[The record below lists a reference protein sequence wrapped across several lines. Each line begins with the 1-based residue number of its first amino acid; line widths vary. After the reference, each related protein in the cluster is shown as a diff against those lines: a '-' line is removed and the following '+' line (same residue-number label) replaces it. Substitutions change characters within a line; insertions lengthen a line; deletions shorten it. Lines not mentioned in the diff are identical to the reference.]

1 MKSWS
6 LHMREG
12 SDSINFD
19 FETNDSRILAGKI
32 NSFLGVCGIT
42 SSLPAQDVTLTDELY
57 CLKEGVQDKLEAV
70 CLSGNDPMEEERLE
84 EVIARINGVINYVES
99 EL

>member
-32 NSFLGVCGIT
+32 NSFLGVCGTMT
-42 SSLPAQDVTLTDELY
+42 SPDHDATLTDELY
-57 CLKEGVQDKLEAV
+57 CLKEGVQNKLEAV
-70 CLSGNDPMEEERLE
+70 MHSGNDPMEEERLE

>member
-32 NSFLGVCGIT
+32 NSFLGVCGTMT
-42 SSLPAQDVTLTDELY
+42 SPDHDATLTDELY
-57 CLKEGVQDKLEAV
+57 CLKAGVQDKLEAV
-70 CLSGNDPMEEERLE
+70 MNSGNDPMEEERLE

>member
-32 NSFLGVCGIT
+32 NSFLGVCGTVT
-42 SSLPAQDVTLTDELY
+42 SPNHNATLTDELY

-70 CLSGNDPMEEERLE
+70 MNSGNDPMEEERLE

>member
-6 LHMREG
+6 LHMRDG
-12 SDSINFD
+12 NDSINFD

-32 NSFLGVCGIT
+32 NSFLGVCGTVT
-42 SSLPAQDVTLTDELY
+42 SPNHDATLTDELY

-70 CLSGNDPMEEERLE
+70 CRSGNDPMEEERLE

>member
-6 LHMREG
+6 LHMRED

-32 NSFLGVCGIT
+32 NSFLGVCGTVT
-42 SSLPAQDVTLTDELY
+42 SPNHDATLTDELY
-57 CLKEGVQDKLEAV
+57 CLKEGVQGNLEAV
-70 CLSGNDPMEEERLE
+70 CHSGNDPMEEERLE